1 MAYDNNEDGGGKLS
15 MFNAGLLQTK
25 RIADL
30 QERMNHVSL
39 NPTAYNYEFD
49 VYNYQIWKTCI
60 DTLLQEILP
69 KLSTSTKKEIGE
81 KEIGEK
87 VRDHVWKFMES
98 HPIFET
104 RKKIQSGKT
113 HVIFHEYNWKVLN
126 TVLTLYERT
135 VRKFLD
141 DHNFNSPGADDDD
154 MF

>member
-1 MAYDNNEDGGGKLS
+1 MAYGDNEDGGGKLS

-25 RIADL
+25 RIAEL
-30 QERMNHVSL
+30 QEKMNHVSL
-39 NPTAYNYEFD
+39 NPTAFNYEFD
-49 VYNYQIWKTCI
+49 VYNFSIWKTCI

-69 KLSTSTKKEIGE
+69 KLDKEEYKLGH
-81 KEIGEK
+81 K
-87 VRDHVWKFMES
+87 VRDHVWRFMET

-113 HVIFHEYNWKVLN
+113 HVVFHEYNWKVLN